1 MSTYYVDFSGWCK
14 VEADSANEAEAK
26 FWEYI
31 YDNAPLRESRKQ
43 PIKRGLRSSFFV
55 ALSAAMAGPGK
66 PFTH

>member
-31 YDNAPLRESRKQ
+31 YSRGRRGNYRLRGACAP
-43 PIKRGLRSSFFV
+43 PFFV
-55 ALSAAMAGPGK
+55 ALSAAMAGPGI